1 MNITPVSLFAL
12 PPLPNSSKNPN
23 NALHHAALIGDT
35 ARINELLQAGYDMNA
50 PDDFGHSAL
59 DLAIYYHQ
67 TDAALLLLN
76 QGDLIQN
83 GVRDL
88 TLALSLNNETVANAI
103 VHHPQFDGD
112 SVGYRAFASNQIA
125 ILNYLNKEQIPM
137 PMTKTLLVAK
147 MLAHR
152 FSLDGEIKINI
163 DSREFFVELEGHHN
177 KVTALECYLSFQE
190 YIENLKK
197 QPTLPEYFD
206 SYLHTLEALQFAANE
221 NINGHLY
228 MSKLYESYLSQS
240 PVPLFIPSGW
250 DGHAVGIV
258 IFGDSLYK
266 CNRGQGSDHEHGIVA
281 YQIGNFQGFDEALFD
296 KLLYALGSSDF
307 IQVELDEILDLTEI
321 GRFEAAPQTVGN
333 CAWFSAIESVH
344 AILLAEMSEQ
354 TSSSSTA
361 ATLANS
367 IYKDWLDFD
376 LTYSLAQLQS
386 IGSESANDVLDS
398 VLNSILLSQHDAQD
412 PNHIERALNILQF
425 VENPHQLLFSIEDT
439 EFEHAVLD
447 EMNEYI
453 DIYQNSHWYDYGYFW
468 LDSYLDMFDL
478 SLTDQTYHDYQQSV
492 EMGLQL
498 TNLVTMH
505 PDLLSPTSELT
516 NTTAPT
522 PLRWEDIFG
531 QHHGVCATSD
541 KPAIAPQLQENHL
554 SLPIFSDPMVDVT
567 EIAKVLI

>member
-12 PPLPNSSKNPN
+12 PLVPPTSKNPN

-35 ARINELLQAGYDMNA
+35 ARINELLHAGYDMNA

-112 SVGYRAFASNQIA
+112 SVAYRAFASNQIA

-240 PVPLFIPSGW
+240 PIPLFIPSGW

-281 YQIGNFQGFDEALFD
+281 YKIGNFQGFDEALFD

-307 IQVELDEILDLTEI
+307 IQVELDEILDLTEM

-354 TSSSSTA
+354 TSSSSTT

-376 LTYSLAQLQS
+376 LTYSLTQLQS
-386 IGSESANDVLDS
+386 IGSESANEVLDS
-398 VLNSILLSQHDAQD
+398 VLHSILSSQHDAQD

-439 EFEHAVLD
+439 QFEHAVLD

-468 LDSYLDMFDL
+468 IDSYLDMFDL

-492 EMGLQL
+492 QMGLQL

-505 PDLLSPTSELT
+505 PDLLSSTSDLT
-516 NTTAPT
+516 NATAPA
-522 PLRWEDIFG
+522 PLRWEDVFG

-541 KPAIAPQLQENHL
+541 KPVILSPLQENHL
-554 SLPIFSDPMVDVT
+554 SLPTFSDPMVEVT

>member
-1 MNITPVSLFAL
+1 MNIPPVSLFAL
-12 PPLPNSSKNPN
+12 APLTTSQNPN

-35 ARINELLQAGYDMNA
+35 ARIHELLQAGYDMNA
-50 PDDFGHSAL
+50 SDDFGHSAL

-76 QGDLIQN
+76 QGSLIQN

-88 TLALSLNNETVANAI
+88 TLALSTDNETIANAI
-103 VHHPQFDGD
+103 VHHRQFDGD
-112 SVGYRAFASNQIA
+112 SVAYRAFASNQIA
-125 ILNYLNKEQIPM
+125 ILNYLNQEQIPM

-152 FSLDGEIKINI
+152 FSLEGEIKIEI

-177 KVTALECYLSFQE
+177 KVTALECFLSFQE
-190 YIENLKK
+190 YVENLKK
-197 QPTLPEYFD
+197 QSALPEYFD

-228 MSKLYESYLSQS
+228 MNKLYESYLSQN

-281 YQIGNFQGFDEALFD
+281 YKIGNFQGFDEALFD

-307 IQVELDEILDLTEI
+307 IQIELDTILDLTEI
-321 GRFEAAPQTVGN
+321 DRFDAAPQTVGN

-354 TSSSSTA
+354 TSSSTA
-361 ATLANS
+361 ANLANS

-376 LTYSLAQLQS
+376 LTYSLSQLQS
-386 IGSESANDVLDS
+386 IGSDSANEILDS

-412 PNHIERALNILQF
+412 PHHIERALNILQF

-439 EFEHAVLD
+439 EFEHVILD
-447 EMNEYI
+447 EMKEYI

-468 LDSYLDMFDL
+468 LDGYLDMFNL
-478 SLTDQTYHDYQQSV
+478 SLTDQTYHDYHQSV
-492 EMGLQL
+492 EMGQQL
-498 TNLVTMH
+498 SNLVTIH
-505 PDLLSPTSELT
+505 PELLSSASDINPLPSQS
-516 NTTAPT
+516 
-522 PLRWEDIFG
+522 LRWEDVFG

-541 KPAIAPQLQENHL
+541 NLIIPSPLQENPL
-554 SLPIFSDPMVDVT
+554 SLPLFSDPMVEVT